1 MHVCVCVYVRGFAAH
16 KLLVC
21 VCVCM
26 DVSVCEWEKQRSK
39 LRKVIIMFAVVRL
52 IITHLYAF
60 RLMQLIP
67 KLQQERV
74 NPGMYS
80 RGLR

>member
-1 MHVCVCVYVRGFAAH
+1 MCVCGKGRLGET
-16 KLLVC
+16 KK
-21 VCVCM
+21 
-26 DVSVCEWEKQRSK
+26 EE
-39 LRKVIIMFAVVRL
+39 IITFAVVRR

-67 KLQQERV
+67 RLQQERV
-74 NPGMYS
+74 NPGRYS

>member
-1 MHVCVCVYVRGFAAH
+1 MR
-16 KLLVC
+16 
-21 VCVCM
+21 
-26 DVSVCEWEKQRSK
+26 EWEKQRRK
-39 LRKVIIMFAVVRL
+39 LRKVIIMLAVVRL
-52 IITHLYAF
+52 MITHWYAF

-74 NPGMYS
+74 NPGRYS